1 MKAWPTDRIGDACT
15 IFSGGTPSKA
25 NPNYWRGAIPWV
37 TAKDLKADRICDA
50 ELHITQQ
57 ACDESATKIAPAGAL
72 LILVRGMGLA
82 NGMQIGEVTS
92 PVAFNQDIRAVIP
105 PARIESRFLLLALR
119 HCLANDGAGALSSA
133 AHGTLKIDSDALRQ
147 VAVPVPPLPEQRRIV
162 AILDE
167 AFEGIASAKAHAE
180 KNLRN
185 AREVFEARIRDAFSS
200 RTNRWVECALGDV
213 CEMYQP
219 KTITGKELVAD
230 GPYLVFGANGPI
242 GRYTAYNHEDPEVLV
257 TCRGATCG
265 AVNVSEPKSW
275 VTGNAMVVRPLNG
288 RLDKSFLE
296 HMLRSGVDLSSAI
309 TGAAQPQITRTNLA
323 PLPIRFPGELEVQRQ
338 LAASFGELVAAAT
351 GLQDV
356 YQRKLAALDELKQSL
371 LHQAFSGA
379 L

>member
-1 MKAWPTDRIGDACT
+1 
-15 IFSGGTPSKA
+15 
-25 NPNYWRGAIPWV
+25 
-37 TAKDLKADRICDA
+37 
-50 ELHITQQ
+50 
-57 ACDESATKIAPAGAL
+57 
-72 LILVRGMGLA
+72 
-82 NGMQIGEVTS
+82 
-92 PVAFNQDIRAVIP
+92 
-105 PARIESRFLLLALR
+105 
-119 HCLANDGAGALSSA
+119 
-133 AHGTLKIDSDALRQ
+133 
-147 VAVPVPPLPEQRRIV
+147 
-162 AILDE
+162 
-167 AFEGIASAKAHAE
+167 
-180 KNLRN
+180 
-185 AREVFEARIRDAFSS
+185 
-200 RTNRWVECALGDV
+200 
-213 CEMYQP
+213 MYQP